1 MRERLLEEAI
11 ALCTRVPYL
20 PSCARNVPIVL
31 LINPRRVSNFAFW
44 NPTPIILLKYQRIAV
59 EKIT

>member
-1 MRERLLEEAI
+1 MRERLLEDAI
-11 ALCTRVPYL
+11 AVCTRVPYL

-31 LINPRRVSNFAFW
+31 LINPKSVSNFA
-44 NPTPIILLKYQRIAV
+44 TPIILLKYQLIAV